1 MSEQHQIGTVPA
13 DWRTLAAC
21 RGLDPE
27 LFVPARGDSH
37 TARNAQAVCA
47 TCPVAKQCLEYA
59 IEVGETEGIWGGL
72 SGRQLRQ
79 ERQRRA
85 GGRKVPKPGT
95 LLKPIEHGTDAAYHR
110 HRAHGTAPC
119 QSCRE
124 AHNAHE
130 AERKAARREAATDA
144 A

>member
-1 MSEQHQIGTVPA
+1 VSG

-27 LFVPARGDSH
+27 LFFPARGDSH

-47 TCPVAKQCLEYA
+47 TCPVAERCLEYA

-85 GGRKVPKPGT
+85 GGRKGPKPGT
-95 LLKPIEHGTDAAYHR
+95 TYKPIKHGSNAGA
-110 HRAHGTAPC
+110 RAHRRRGEWPC

-124 AHNAHE
+124 AHAFYLKV
-130 AERKAARREAATDA
+130 RKAAKRERAA
-144 A
+144 

>member
-21 RGLDPE
+21 RGLDPD
-27 LFVPARGDSH
+27 LFFPERGDSF

-47 TCPVAKQCLEYA
+47 ACPVAEQCLEFA

-85 GGRKVPKPGT
+85 GGVRRKAPTNIDHSTEGGYHAHRRAGT
-95 LLKPIEHGTDAAYHR
+95 SA
-110 HRAHGTAPC
+110 C

-124 AHNAHE
+124 AHAFHVKVG
-130 AERKAARREAATDA
+130 KAAKRERAA
-144 A
+144 